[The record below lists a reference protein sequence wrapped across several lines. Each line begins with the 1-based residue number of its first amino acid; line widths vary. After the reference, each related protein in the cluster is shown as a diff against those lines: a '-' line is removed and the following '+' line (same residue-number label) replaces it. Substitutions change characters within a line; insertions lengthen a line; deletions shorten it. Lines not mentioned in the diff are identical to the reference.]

1 MSSINLTCSADN
13 KILKTREIL
22 QRLIATLHNRRN
34 GKILS
39 EAEHRMTDV
48 NSGRQQLHEL
58 VEKLQPEQVF
68 AALQFLNFLCADAV
82 LLSLLNAP
90 ADDEPY
96 THEQRQHDADAE
108 ASIRRGEG
116 ISHEEILREFGV

>member
-1 MSSINLTCSADN
+1 M
-13 KILKTREIL
+13 
-22 QRLIATLHNRRN
+22 
-34 GKILS
+34 LS
-39 EAEHRMTDV
+39 EEDQIRMADV
-48 NSGRQQLHEL
+48 NSGREHLHEL
-58 VEKLQPEQVF
+58 VEKLPPEQIF

-82 LLSLLNAP
+82 WLSLLNAP

-96 THEQRQHDADAE
+96 SDEQRERDADAE

>member
-1 MSSINLTCSADN
+1 MSSINSTAAPTTSYNEN
-13 KILKTREIL
+13 KILYY
-22 QRLIATLHNRRN
+22 ASHNRRN
-34 GKILS
+34 GKMPS
-39 EAEHRMTDV
+39 EDEHRMTDV
-48 NSGRQQLHEL
+48 NSGRQHLHEL
-58 VEKLQPEQVF
+58 VEKLPPEQVF

>member
-1 MSSINLTCSADN
+1 MLPRAFET
-13 KILKTREIL
+13 L
-22 QRLIATLHNRRN
+22 QRLRLWRIRRN

-48 NSGRQQLHEL
+48 NSGRQHLHEL
-58 VEKLQPEQVF
+58 VEKLPPEQVF

-96 THEQRQHDADAE
+96 THEQRQHAADAE

>member
-1 MSSINLTCSADN
+1 M
-13 KILKTREIL
+13 
-22 QRLIATLHNRRN
+22 
-34 GKILS
+34 LS

-48 NSGRQQLHEL
+48 NSGRQHLHEL
-58 VEKLQPEQVF
+58 VEKLPPEQVF

-96 THEQRQHDADAE
+96 THEQRQHDADAGP
-108 ASIRRGEG
+108 SIRRGEG